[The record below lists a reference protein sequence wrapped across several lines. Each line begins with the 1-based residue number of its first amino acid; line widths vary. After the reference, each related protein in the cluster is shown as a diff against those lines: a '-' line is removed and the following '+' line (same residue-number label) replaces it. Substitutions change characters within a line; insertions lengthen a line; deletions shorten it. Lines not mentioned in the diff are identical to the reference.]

1 MEEALTRVPDFETF
15 RKTVAR
21 NGKKSSSGMSGYT
34 YRMQKAMPE
43 EVIREIYDQL
53 SNMWQDKHIPDWWKW
68 RWFCPIPKVAVNIG
82 LNNLRPI
89 SLVEIMRKT
98 WVSLIVNR
106 ISGLW
111 NKYELIHQSQHAY
124 AKRCGT
130 ETAILSFINMMEEA
144 KESCTSIFGSSWDM
158 VHAFDSPGKNIL
170 ILSWVRLGVPLCI
183 ARYMVD
189 MDTEG
194 KTVIRTPYATEAFAR
209 KSYGGFSN
217 VSDLQAEVENP
228 PTYFIGERGTGQGD
242 IPSPNNWKAFFDIL
256 LCAIGRIQTGKFLT
270 RGKDG

>member
-1 MEEALTRVPDFETF
+1 M
-15 RKTVAR
+15 
-21 NGKKSSSGMSGYT
+21 
-34 YRMQKAMPE
+34 
-43 EVIREIYDQL
+43 
-53 SNMWQDKHIPDWWKW
+53 
-68 RWFCPIPKVAVNIG
+68 VAVNIG

-124 AKRCGT
+124 TNRCGT

-170 ILSWVRLGVPLCI
+170 ILSWVRLGVPLCSI
-183 ARYMVD
+183 
-189 MDTEG
+189 
-194 KTVIRTPYATEAFAR
+194 
-209 KSYGGFSN
+209 YGG
-217 VSDLQAEVENP
+217 
-228 PTYFIGERGTGQGD
+228 YGHR
-242 IPSPNNWKAFFDIL
+242 
-256 LCAIGRIQTGKFLT
+256 R
-270 RGKDG
+270 KDCN